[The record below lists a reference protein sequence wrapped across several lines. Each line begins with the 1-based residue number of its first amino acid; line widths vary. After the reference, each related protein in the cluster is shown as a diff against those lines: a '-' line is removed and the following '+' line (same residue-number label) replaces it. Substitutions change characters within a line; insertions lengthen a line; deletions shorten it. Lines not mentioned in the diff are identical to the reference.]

1 MIIIV
6 SFFIIL
12 FLQVNTTTRVII
24 KYKYDKIH
32 SLLYGKS
39 IHKIIFRVKRSL
51 SVTAGLFFLLIVF
64 MYTIFNMVHNSTLI
78 SIIYMKNI
86 GLVMMQAVHREACC
100 NRCLV
105 CFYGCCLQLTYFEF
119 SFPISS
125 SNFVNVA
132 FLCEEVKIKYFCA
145 SQCLSFN

>member
-51 SVTAGLFFLLIVF
+51 SVTAGLFFFVDCVH
-64 MYTIFNMVHNSTLI
+64 VHNI
-78 SIIYMKNI
+78 
-86 GLVMMQAVHREACC
+86 
-100 NRCLV
+100 
-105 CFYGCCLQLTYFEF
+105 
-119 SFPISS
+119 
-125 SNFVNVA
+125 
-132 FLCEEVKIKYFCA
+132 
-145 SQCLSFN
+145 